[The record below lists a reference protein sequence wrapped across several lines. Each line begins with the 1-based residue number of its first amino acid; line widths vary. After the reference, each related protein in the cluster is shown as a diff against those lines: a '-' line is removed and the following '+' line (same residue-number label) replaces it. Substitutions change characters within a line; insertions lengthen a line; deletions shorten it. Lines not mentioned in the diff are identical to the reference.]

1 MPFETARRAG
11 LQSVSRTG
19 KCVGLAAFVFFFGC
33 ESLQSVIANGDTRTI
48 SFHHVHTGE
57 DLTITYKREGRYDE
71 AALTK
76 INYIM
81 RDWRRDEPIK
91 MDPHLIDLVW
101 EVQREA
107 GGKKPI
113 QIICGYRAPATNA
126 MLRARSRG
134 VAQFSQH
141 MLGKA
146 MDFYMPDVELKKIRE
161 IGLHLQRGGVGF
173 YPTSGSPFVHL
184 DTGNVRHWPK
194 VSREYLARIFP
205 DGKTVHV
212 PIDGRPM
219 PGYQLAMAE
228 IKARGEN
235 VPSFAVAS
243 AGESS
248 AMADSNGVK
257 KFFAKIFG
265 KKDESGD
272 DEDSQITT
280 VRARPNTEPVVTAS
294 VDTAPKNSPRMKWNT
309 GPGVKTAEV
318 AAPLPRPR
326 PNAAIAALAANQPV
340 QVASLNDRTP
350 LPAAITGGEPREGLA
365 LGYAADSIFSPREIS
380 SALPSVA
387 VIPAQAP
394 LPAPRRASVPVP
406 AATASIPANK
416 PAEVALYADAA
427 HAPASLFDTRMMQDT
442 GELHQ
447 QNPAIA
453 MTLAAP
459 TRTALRT
466 QFTIVLEQP
475 ALSRFA
481 GPAVVALPTVYFGQ
495 AAMLTG
501 NPVSRAD

>member
-1 MPFETARRAG
+1 M
-11 LQSVSRTG
+11 
-19 KCVGLAAFVFFFGC
+19 
-33 ESLQSVIANGDTRTI
+33 IANGDTRTI

-76 INYIM
+76 INHIM

-107 GGKKPI
+107 GGKQPI
-113 QIICGYRAPATNA
+113 QIICGYRAPATNS

-146 MDFYMPDVELKKIRE
+146 MDFYMPDVQLAKIRE

-194 VSREYLARIFP
+194 VSREYLAKIFP

-235 VPSFAVAS
+235 TPSFAVAS
-243 AGESS
+243 ANESG

-294 VDTAPKNSPRMKWNT
+294 VDTAPKNSPRMQWNA

-318 AAPLPRPR
+318 APMPRPR
-326 PNAAIAALAANQPV
+326 PNAAIAALTSQPV
-340 QVASLNDRTP
+340 QVASINDRAP
-350 LPAAITGGEPREGLA
+350 LPAAITGGEPHEGLA

-380 SALPSVA
+380 SASPSVA
-387 VIPAQAP
+387 AIPAQAP
-394 LPAPRRASVPVP
+394 LPAPRRVSAPVP
-406 AATASIPANK
+406 AATASIPENK

-427 HAPASLFDTRMMQDT
+427 HAPASLFDTRLMQDA
-442 GELHQ
+442 GELHP

-453 MTLAAP
+453 MTLAVP

-466 QFTIVLEQP
+466 QFAIVVEQQP

-501 NPVSRAD
+501 NKVSRAD

>member
-1 MPFETARRAG
+1 M
-11 LQSVSRTG
+11 
-19 KCVGLAAFVFFFGC
+19 FFFGC

-48 SFHHVHTGE
+48 SLYHVHTGE

-76 INYIM
+76 INYIL

-107 GGKKPI
+107 GSKQPI
-113 QIICGYRAPATNA
+113 QIVCGYRAPATNS

-146 MDFYMPDVELKKIRE
+146 MDFYMPDVELTKIRE

-194 VSREYLARIFP
+194 VSREYLAKIFP

-219 PGYQLAMAE
+219 PGYQLALAE
-228 IKARGEN
+228 IRARGEDT
-235 VPSFAVAS
+235 PSYAVAS
-243 AGESS
+243 ADENG

-272 DEDSQITT
+272 DEESQITT
-280 VRARPNTEPVVTAS
+280 VRARSASEPVVTAS
-294 VDTAPKNSPRMKWNT
+294 VDTTPKNSPRMQWNA
-309 GPGVKTAEV
+309 GPSVKTAEV

-326 PNAAIAALAANQPV
+326 PAAEIAAIADQPV
-340 QVASLNDRTP
+340 QVASLNDNAP
-350 LPAAITGGEPREGLA
+350 LPAVITGGVSREGLA

-380 SALPSVA
+380 SAPAPVA
-387 VIPAQAP
+387 AAPAQAP
-394 LPAPRRASVPVP
+394 LPTPRRASAPLP
-406 AATASIPANK
+406 ATTASISENK
-416 PAEVALYADAA
+416 SAVVALYADAA
-427 HAPASLFDTRMMQDT
+427 HAPASLFDSRLMQDA
-442 GELHQ
+442 GEMHQ
-447 QNPAIA
+447 QDPATV
-453 MTLAAP
+453 MTLAVP

-481 GPAVVALPTVYFGQ
+481 GPAVVSLPTVYFGQ
-495 AAMLTG
+495 PAMISGTTR
-501 NPVSRAD
+501 VE